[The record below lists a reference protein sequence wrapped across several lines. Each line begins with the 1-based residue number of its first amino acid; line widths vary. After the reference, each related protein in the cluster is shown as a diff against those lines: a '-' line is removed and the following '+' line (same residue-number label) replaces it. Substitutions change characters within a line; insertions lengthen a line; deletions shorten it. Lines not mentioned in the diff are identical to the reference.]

1 MTTILSESSGVKDA
15 TASKKVLIT
24 GVSKGL
30 GRALA
35 LELAN
40 RGHTIIG
47 CSRDQTKL
55 HSLQQQ
61 LAKVSSTKHLLF
73 NLDVVCKSSSI
84 FFLALFYAFHMF
96 EICWCRNSNGVK
108 CTWRSREYIILL
120 GRDMHETCST
130 SYASYS
136 LCPNFNVYYNTILS
150 LKAAGLCR
158 DQTARLKSL
167 QEQLWKMN

>member
-1 MTTILSESSGVKDA
+1 MTTILCESSGVKDA

-61 LAKVSSTKHLLF
+61 LAKVSSTKHLLL
-73 NLDVVCKSSSI
+73 NVDVVCESPLS
-84 FFLALFYAFHMF
+84 FFSRIILRFSYV
-96 EICWCRNSNGVK
+96 EIC
-108 CTWRSREYIILL
+108 
-120 GRDMHETCST
+120 
-130 SYASYS
+130 
-136 LCPNFNVYYNTILS
+136 
-150 LKAAGLCR
+150 
-158 DQTARLKSL
+158 
-167 QEQLWKMN
+167 